1 MKTDKIQKI
10 ISTVN
15 DMLNAS
21 RHPSMD
27 GSHYTRPLEILRED
41 RKLVINASNELKVLK
56 KYIEELEQIK
66 LK

>member
-21 RHPSMD
+21 RHPYMD
-27 GSHYTRPLEILRED
+27 GSNYTRPLEILRED